1 MDGTIL
7 DLKFDNQ
14 FWLEIV
20 PARYAAANAISLEAA
35 QQQLRASYQAK
46 QGTLDWYCIDYWTQQ
61 LGLDLTTLKREARE
75 HIAWLPQAE
84 AFVLRV
90 RAIGKRLALV
100 TNAHP
105 ATLAVKDEQLDFR
118 GHFDALYSSHRFGA
132 PKEDAQF
139 WRALQA
145 TERFDP
151 QRTLFI
157 DDSLPVLRA
166 ARAHGVRWIVAIAH
180 PDSSRPRRHIEEF
193 PAVDAIHE
201 LMPA

>member
-1 MDGTIL
+1 M
-7 DLKFDNQ
+7 
-14 FWLEIV
+14 
-20 PARYAAANAISLEAA
+20 
-35 QQQLRASYQAK
+35 
-46 QGTLDWYCIDYWTQQ
+46 
-61 LGLDLTTLKREARE
+61 
-75 HIAWLPQAE
+75 
-84 AFVLRV
+84 LRV

-139 WRALQA
+139 WRALQT

-166 ARAHGVRWIVAIAH
+166 ARAHGLRWIVAIAH
-180 PDSSRPRRHIEEF
+180 PDSSQPRRRIEDF
-193 PAVDAIHE
+193 PAVDSIHE